1 MVTAIKKGIIQEG
14 IEIGE
19 ARGIAIG
26 EARGEVR
33 GEVRGELK
41 GKVNSILAILNDKFG
56 RVPKYIVNSLNQRTD
71 PIALKSLVIHAANC
85 SSLDEF
91 VADL

>member
-33 GEVRGELK
+33 GELK
-41 GKVNSILAILNDKFG
+41 GSVNSILAILNDKFG
-56 RVPKYIVNSLNQRTD
+56 RVPKYIVNSLNQQTD
-71 PIALKSLVIHAANC
+71 PIALKSLTIHAANC

>member
-1 MVTAIKKGIIQEG
+1 MKMVTAIKKGIIQEG

-19 ARGIAIG
+19 ARGIA
-26 EARGEVR
+26 
-33 GEVRGELK
+33 RGELK
-41 GKVNSILAILNDKFG
+41 GRVNSILAILNDKFG